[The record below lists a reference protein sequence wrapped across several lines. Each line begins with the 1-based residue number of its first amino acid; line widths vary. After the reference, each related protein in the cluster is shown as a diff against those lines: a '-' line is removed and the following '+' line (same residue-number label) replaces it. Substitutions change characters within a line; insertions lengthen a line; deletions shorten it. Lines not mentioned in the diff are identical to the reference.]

1 MWSHDG
7 CVFVL
12 LPWTRQC
19 QEKFNRILYAR
30 GYTILVRG
38 FVRQGVSKTVSQMK
52 PPSSFLPWIFLA
64 SSAAHCID
72 HDDIPWE
79 RSSTKLPKTF
89 LPGLVY
95 QPRAGPAQCVRVFHR
110 VCSLQLLCSALA
122 RQRANQR
129 QETHIY
135 RQWDT

>member
-38 FVRQGVSKTVSQMK
+38 FVRQGASKTAPQMK
-52 PPSSFLPWIFLA
+52 PPLSFLPWIFLA

-72 HDDIPWE
+72 HDDIPWG

-95 QPRAGPAQCVRVFHR
+95 QPRAGPAQCSGVSSGVFAAAA
-110 VCSLQLLCSALA
+110 LLSPRAPKGQPKA
-122 RQRANQR
+122 RS
-129 QETHIY
+129 THL
-135 RQWDT
+135 